1 MQGRSIMQM
10 IFQDGE
16 TKYREWDQEVAVSGM
31 DSPESKFLQGRLQGI
46 CEALAI
52 MRNPQ
57 SPNASAVAEEIQR
70 KCDGDE

>member
-31 DSPESKFLQGRLQGI
+31 DSPESKFLQGRLSN
-46 CEALAI
+46 EAKLALFDDFWAATQDDE
-52 MRNPQ
+52 RLW
-57 SPNASAVAEEIQR
+57 AS
-70 KCDGDE
+70 D